1 MGIISI
7 LRLLPI
13 VFLLLSVATAKEPAT
28 FGRSVDDMVG
38 AFSIEKTVKLGDRGF
53 FFGSEDA
60 DPLASPPSLDKIS
73 AEIGDDLAP
82 SLSGFEIDP
91 VAVDAASGEKVGIT
105 AHVLDDQAGLG
116 SASTIR
122 FVSPSGSQSAD
133 LTLAHLVSGTS
144 KDGIYSESIA
154 LDQDS
159 EKGTWA
165 LESLTLVDGA
175 GNSRVLTG
183 DDLAEM
189 NLPHQFTVA

>member
-144 KDGIYSESIA
+144 KDGITQRA
-154 LDQDS
+154 
-159 EKGTWA
+159 
-165 LESLTLVDGA
+165 
-175 GNSRVLTG
+175 
-183 DDLAEM
+183 
-189 NLPHQFTVA
+189 